1 MCQDFAAF
9 AWNYCPIC
17 GDALVVASDGES
29 DRPHCPACR
38 RFYYRN
44 PVPASACFVSRG
56 DRLLLT
62 RRGVEPCIGEWALPG
77 GFVEL
82 GETTEEGALREL
94 AEETG
99 LQGNGARLIGA
110 STQPSPLSGA
120 VTILGY
126 IIEEWQGTPCAASDV
141 AEVRFFAKEERPPLA
156 FLAHRELLAIFD
168 AINDQP
174 G

>member
-1 MCQDFAAF
+1 MCQDFAPF

-29 DRPHCPACR
+29 DRPHCAACR

-56 DRLLLT
+56 EKLLLT
-62 RRGVEPCIGEWALPG
+62 RRGVAPCKGEWALPG
-77 GFVEL
+77 GFVEV
-82 GETTEEGALREL
+82 GETSEEAALREL
-94 AEETG
+94 LEETG
-99 LQGNGARLIGA
+99 LRGKGVRLIGA

-120 VTILGY
+120 VTLLGY
-126 IIEEWQGTPCAASDV
+126 IIEDWHGAPRADSDV

-168 AINDQP
+168 ELEV
-174 G
+174 